1 MTIMVILQILLP
13 LDLPCGFA
21 RSHRFQSNAI
31 KVAGARPR
39 KHTAFVVM
47 AELGPDE
54 VKSVTQLNISND
66 EQIKYRQIRRHDGAG
81 VGPRESRSSRSNRA
95 HHSAVPKHH
104 RAHLTAAKIRHAQG
118 LYGQAK
124 KHAERARASLPSDL
138 EATLLLAMISASLGR
153 SKEAIE
159 LNRKVLHQQP
169 TTSKRWSL
177 WLPYWS
183 GTGKLEQALKPFNK
197 PTSPKKNP
205 LQE

>member
-1 MTIMVILQILLP
+1 MSKSSIGKLEATMVQALGQGNLGAALQ
-13 LDLPCGFA
+13 
-21 RSHRFQSNAI
+21 
-31 KVAGARPR
+31 
-39 KHTAFVVM
+39 
-47 AELGPDE
+47 
-54 VKSVTQLNISND
+54 
-66 EQIKYRQIRRHDGAG
+66 
-81 VGPRESRSSRSNRA
+81 SSLSIIQQF
-95 HHSAVPKHH
+95 PEHH
-104 RAHLTAAKIRHAQG
+104 RAHLTAAKVRHAQG

-169 TTSKRWSL
+169 TNKQAMVSLASILAALGSWNKHSKS
-177 WLPYWS
+177 
-183 GTGKLEQALKPFNK
+183 FNK